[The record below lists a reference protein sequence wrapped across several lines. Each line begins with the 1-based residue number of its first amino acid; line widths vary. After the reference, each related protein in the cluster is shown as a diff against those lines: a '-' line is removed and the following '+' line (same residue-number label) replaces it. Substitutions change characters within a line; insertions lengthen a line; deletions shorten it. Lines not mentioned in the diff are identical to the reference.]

1 MFNIKKIKKMSETRS
16 IGLQHIKLGDIPED
30 GGMATT
36 LKSWGV
42 TYKGT
47 ATFVTEDGEE
57 TLHECEEDND
67 PIEIE
72 ETPGKT
78 ILSWTT
84 VDIDPLVLK
93 DVFGGEV
100 VDGKWKAPRGVR
112 TTTTEHSVEFLTKRD
127 IVMQAARMQVKS
139 KFNWDLGKAGIAKIE
154 HKATIL
160 TPKKA
165 GLEPFSVG
173 AYKGSSNPA

>member
-1 MFNIKKIKKMSETRS
+1 MSETRS

-30 GGMATT
+30 GGMSTT

-100 VDGKWKAPRGVR
+100 VEGKWKAPRGMR

-127 IVMQAARMQVKS
+127 IVMQAARMKVKS

-154 HKATIL
+154 HKGTIL

-173 AYKGSSNPA
+173 VYKASENPA

>member
-1 MFNIKKIKKMSETRS
+1 MSETRS
-16 IGLQHIKLGDIPED
+16 IGLQHIKLGAIPED
-30 GGMATT
+30 GGMSEA
-36 LKSWGV
+36 LKAWGV

-57 TLHECEEDND
+57 TVHECEEEDD

-72 ETPGKT
+72 ETQGKT

-84 VDIDPLVLK
+84 VDIDPLILK
-93 DVFGGEV
+93 EVFGGEV

-112 TTTTEHSVEFLTKRD
+112 TTTTEHSVEFMTKRG
-127 IVMQAARMQVKS
+127 IVMQAARVKVKS
-139 KFNWDLGKAGIAKIE
+139 KFNWELSKTGIAKIE

-173 AYKGSSNPA
+173 PYKEPEVGA